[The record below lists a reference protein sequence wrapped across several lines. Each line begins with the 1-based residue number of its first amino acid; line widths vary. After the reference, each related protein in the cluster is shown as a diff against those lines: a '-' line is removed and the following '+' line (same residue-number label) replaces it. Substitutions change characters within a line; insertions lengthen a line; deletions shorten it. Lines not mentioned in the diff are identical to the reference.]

1 MPGTC
6 VRLGALHAF
15 TTQSQL
21 SLLSKFC
28 PKIER
33 RRLASSL
40 TYLQESM

>member
-15 TTQSQL
+15 TTQSEL
-21 SLLSKFC
+21 SLLAEFC

-33 RRLASSL
+33 RKFASSL